1 MKTENV
7 KFLTSLPQFVLQ
19 DIKKSFEGA
28 HLDAKNYWKLP
39 VSLWNSTIV
48 TTVPKHDL
56 NKFFFSLST
65 GMYTSKS
72 GSKSFD
78 ELDDI
83 LGEKVKKTHSSPHS
97 SMIDDTSRHSCDEL
111 MMTRSLYEAETSDSA
126 SQVWLIDYTV
136 CLKFSTE
143 ICSKMMNFIE

>member
-1 MKTENV
+1 MLTHSFSTASENE
-7 KFLTSLPQFVLQ
+7 VLQ
-19 DIKKSFEGA
+19 QQYFVQ
-28 HLDAKNYWKLP
+28 
-39 VSLWNSTIV
+39 VSLRDARKLQNFV
-48 TTVPKHDL
+48 DTTDFFRIYLMLSFLCAALKSESLFSLVFYTNQL
-56 NKFFFSLST
+56 YIFFFLLST

-111 MMTRSLYEAETSDSA
+111 MMTRSLYEAETSDTA
-126 SQVWLIDYTV
+126 SQV
-136 CLKFSTE
+136 
-143 ICSKMMNFIE
+143 